1 MQRSRVGISNTNTV
15 PSYCTER
22 EVDAMVDEVLNDG
35 GTQPGLGG
43 LGRLLTGD
51 VSELVLLHA

>member
-1 MQRSRVGISNTNTV
+1 MQRSRVGISNTV

-35 GTQPGLGG
+35 DTQPGLGG

>member
-1 MQRSRVGISNTNTV
+1 MQRSHVGISNTV

-35 GTQPGLGG
+35 DTQPGLGG